1 MEKLVETFIE
11 LAKIPSPPLG
21 EEKVADKIVEIL
33 TNGGVNAKKDDYGN
47 VYAYIE
53 PTDSTKRPL
62 LLSTHMD
69 VVGDDSPVNVV
80 VNGDIIETDKSR
92 TLGADD
98 KAGAAAAIRLALNV
112 NQDKDLKHGGL
123 ELVFTRDEE
132 QSMTGIN
139 HLDFSTLESEY
150 ILVLDSANLGKFE
163 ISGAS
168 YTKLD
173 VIVNTKYGGH
183 SGLDIDKKDRIN
195 AAKIIADYVK
205 IAPIGVINED
215 ELGVVTSA
223 NLGCIIGGG
232 VERTL
237 KLAYRVKNPCE
248 YIAKNCT
255 DNVINT
261 TAYAHYSIRSS
272 NTWFEKELIDAYKN
286 IADAIN
292 KKYGGLVEVKIET
305 SVHLL
310 PFEKSDDDTLV
321 NIGREAAKKA
331 GVKLDVSSFHAGAE
345 THIYANKQNKYS
357 KTFKPVLIGIA
368 DIENMHSPDEKIHI
382 NSYLEGFKFLGEFFK
397 EFNMQ

>member
-33 TNGGVNAKKDDYGN
+33 TNGGVNAKKDEYGN

-53 PTDSTKRPL
+53 PTDNTKRPL

-80 VNGDIIETDKSR
+80 VSGDIIETDKSR

-150 ILVLDSANLGKFE
+150 ILVLDSSNLGKFE

-168 YTKLD
+168 YTKLNI
-173 VIVNTKYGGH
+173 IVKTKIGGH

-195 AAKIIADYVK
+195 AAKVIADYVN

-215 ELGVVTSA
+215 ELGIITSA
-223 NLGCIIGGG
+223 NLGCIVAGGI
-232 VERTL
+232 ERTL
-237 KLAYRVKNPCE
+237 KSAQNSKNPHQ
-248 YIAKNCT
+248 YIARNCT
-255 DNVINT
+255 DNIINT
-261 TAYAHYSIRSS
+261 IACAHYSIRSS

-286 IADAIN
+286 IADEIK
-292 KKYGGLVEVKIET
+292 KKYGENVEITIEIT
-305 SVHLL
+305 EHLKA
-310 PFEKSDDDTLV
+310 FEKSDDDTLI
-321 NIGREAAKKA
+321 NIGKEAAKKT
-331 GVKLDVSSFHAGAE
+331 GLKLDVSSFHAGAE
-345 THIYANKQNKYS
+345 THVYSNQKNKYNKQ
-357 KTFKPVLIGIA
+357 FKPVLIGVA
-368 DIENMHSPDEKIHI
+368 NIENMHSPNEKMHI
-382 NSYLEGFKFLGEFFK
+382 NSYLEGFKFLKEFFI
-397 EFNMQ
+397 EFNK